1 MGSTEDSSQEPRS
14 SPNASAGSEPSGI
27 TTNGGSFAPGFSC
40 TLRHSGLGTIW
51 VEVGGHLDLTTAP
64 SLDRALTQALSDAL
78 LVVLDLSQ
86 LVSVDSVGTD
96 AIAAAEARAQR
107 INRELLLAGELSE
120 VAAA

>member
-1 MGSTEDSSQEPRS
+1 
-14 SPNASAGSEPSGI
+14 
-27 TTNGGSFAPGFSC
+27 
-40 TLRHSGLGTIW
+40 

-64 SLDRALTQALSDAL
+64 SLDRALTQALTDAL

-96 AIAAAEARAQR
+96 AIAAAEARAQQ